1 MTHFYTERVVNTVL
15 LTYNGDTNTWVGR
28 TATGG
33 AAVFD
38 EEVGNVAWTA
48 TTPGGEQQT
57 FFYLG
62 DAVAWVES
70 KGYRLERATA
80 NAYAMKDIQ
89 NGAVG
94 WTLRDSETNE
104 SLGFV
109 PSGTGPAMV
118 VDLYPYKNLAVIDPS
133 YSSGRVGVRILSKV

>member
-1 MTHFYTERVVNTVL
+1 MTTMYTERVVNGAL
-15 LTYNGDTNTWVGR
+15 LTFDGMANVWSGR
-28 TATGG
+28 TTTGG
-33 AAVFD
+33 VAVFD

-48 TTPGGEQQT
+48 TTPDGQQQT

-70 KGYRLERATA
+70 KGYRLVRAAA

-94 WTLRDSETNE
+94 WTLRDRETNE

-133 YSSGRVGVRILSKV
+133 YSTGRVDVRILAKI